1 MSEKLINNP
10 LDELNEAP
18 KKPKRKKKERRFNFT
33 EFFFGKE
40 IFLPPCLLIV
50 AMLMLILFKIA
61 IGFFPDKTGGY
72 LGVVILLTVIFF
84 IPAYLFYKF
93 TRHGKMSMIAR
104 ELKIKLPSVR
114 HFFLMLFGAVLI
126 SIVIFFV
133 NLLFRL
139 RSGYSDGFYLY
150 NSFFTERLPLP
161 DTPFFPIVAFA
172 LIPALCEEFMFRG
185 IFHASYEKQG
195 YLAAGITTS
204 LMYALISLDWRTFVS
219 HLILGLF
226 LTFVLYLT
234 DSLLACAVINFLT
247 KCFMLF
253 FGTNLQSYVLSTSNR
268 AVFIAVMIGGL
279 LLSIAVFAFECAKV
293 FRKSAKGEYTLPSII
308 ITTPGDGVRAMLSN
322 VSSFSMIVCVIFF
335 IVALFIK

>member
-18 KKPKRKKKERRFNFT
+18 KKQKRKKKERSFDFVK
-33 EFFFGKE
+33 FFFGKE

-61 IGFFPDKTGGY
+61 INIFPDRTGGY

-84 IPAYLFYKF
+84 IPTYLFYKF
-93 TRHGKMSMIAR
+93 THHGKMSKIAR
-104 ELKIKLPSVR
+104 ELKIKLPSIN
-114 HFFLMLFGAVLI
+114 HFFLMLFGAALI
-126 SIVIFFV
+126 SIVIFFI

-172 LIPALCEEFMFRG
+172 LVPALCEEFMFRG

-195 YLAAGITTS
+195 YFATAITTS
-204 LMYALISLDWRTFVS
+204 LMYALISLDWRTFVP

-234 DSLLACAVINFLT
+234 DSLLACAVINLLT

-268 AVFIAVMIGGL
+268 AVFITVMIGAL
-279 LLSIAVFAFECAKV
+279 LFSLAAFSFECAKI
-293 FRKSAKGEYTLPSII
+293 FKKSAKGEYTLPSVIV
-308 ITTPGDGVRAMLSN
+308 TTPGDSVRAMLSN
-322 VSSFSMIVCVIFF
+322 ISSFSMIVCAI
-335 IVALFIK
+335 LFIAAMFIN